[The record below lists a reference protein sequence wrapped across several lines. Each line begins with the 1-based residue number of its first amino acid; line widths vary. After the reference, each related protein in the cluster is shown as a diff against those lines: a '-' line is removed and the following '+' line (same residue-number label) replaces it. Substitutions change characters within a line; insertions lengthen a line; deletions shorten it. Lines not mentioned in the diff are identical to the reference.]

1 MPHENT
7 TPRRL
12 LSHRRSPG
20 ILLGGKLDILP
31 VSPPQHLKG
40 ALQAFI
46 VLRLAHQLGC
56 GPAHDL
62 GVLRSPDYSSRV
74 CRIWRGRARNRGR
87 RIKEIT
93 LKDMKMLL
101 AFKVK
106 TRIYLKTTACWKW
119 RVCIQ
124 RQIVYFVAGLSFT
137 KTELIK
143 RVMLLFC
150 SIHLNHIYRETTK
163 EILITKGILP
173 SRP

>member
-7 TPRRL
+7 TQRRL

-40 ALQAFI
+40 VLQAFI

-56 GPAHDL
+56 GPTHDL

-74 CRIWRGRARNRGR
+74 CRIWGGRARNRGR

-101 AFKVK
+101 AFTVK
-106 TRIYLKTTACWKW
+106 TRMDTLYIWKPLPAG
-119 RVCIQ
+119 RGESVFKGKSFILSLVFLLQ
-124 RQIVYFVAGLSFT
+124 RRS
-137 KTELIK
+137 
-143 RVMLLFC
+143 
-150 SIHLNHIYRETTK
+150 SSK
-163 EILITKGILP
+163 EWCCYSARYI
-173 SRP
+173 